1 MLSAIEQL
9 MRFHAASHFGSLE
22 RPPSDYEAFEELES
36 RHLRVRPEPERSEPA
51 WRIGDVA
58 AAVALLVVFCGVLAV
73 IAGFA
78 GFAVESQNTMQ
89 QPVVALSDSAERR

>member
-78 GFAVESQNTMQ
+78 VESQNTMQ

>member
-22 RPPSDYEAFEELES
+22 RPLSDYEAFEELES

-78 GFAVESQNTMQ
+78 VESQNTMQ